1 MKVKDAYQQTEV
13 LWATND
19 DLESDY
25 TKLLAEDA
33 KEAIA
38 GSEAWYKLQ
47 EQIKKEKA
55 LDAVA
60 VKAMVDAQVTYIAND
75 LSYAKGI

>member
-1 MKVKDAYQQTEV
+1 LKDAYQATEV
-13 LWATND
+13 LFATND
-19 DLESDY
+19 DLATDY
-25 TKLLAEDA
+25 TALLAEDA
-33 KEAIA
+33 KEAVA

-47 EQIKKEKA
+47 EQIKKEFA

-75 LSYAKGI
+75 LTYAKGI